1 RDIELARDGR
11 CLSSLGT
18 HRARHHPG
26 SRCPALVAAAV
37 LQGSVV
43 LHTGPPA
50 RSHPPTVWVF
60 RAGAGGRLTRQRR
73 GTGKWHLSAIGTL
86 TRGRRD
92 THPPASPPGPQTRTT
107 TAARHPA
114 APDVYSRLLRPDAL

>member
-73 GTGKWHLSAIGTL
+73 GTGKWHPSAIGTL
-86 TRGRRD
+86 TRGQAAH
-92 THPPASPPGPQTRTT
+92 TPPAFAP
-107 TAARHPA
+107 PA
-114 APDVYSRLLRPDAL
+114 ADQDHHAGTSPGAHP